1 MESFYL
7 PVEKFFLRDFFQII
21 SIFEYLEIE
30 LNWHLEK
37 IISILIYKLFSVLEC
52 DRKELKKEA
61 FEIKK
66 EFNLPLQ
73 FSEIICKKIKRIVF
87 SENFYDEDFLEYNLF
102 PLLTKEYTIEY
113 LDNNLFFYTHP
124 DIETCLSVK
133 NYRNSTLFFNI
144 HFFFFEFFPLPNM
157 LFFSHNTDYFLINAS
172 KNLFIDNIYE
182 IIISSVHI
190 TDKIHNLLE
199 NVVFKN

>member
-21 SIFEYLEIE
+21 IIFEYLEIE

-37 IISILIYKLFSVLEC
+37 IISILIYKLFYVLEC

-66 EFNLPLQ
+66 EFNLPSQ
-73 FSEIICKKIKRIVF
+73 FSEILCKKIKRIVF

-113 LDNNLFFYTHP
+113 LDNNLFFYTLP

-133 NYRNSTLFFNI
+133 KLSKFN
-144 HFFFFEFFPLPNM
+144 
-157 LFFSHNTDYFLINAS
+157 LI
-172 KNLFIDNIYE
+172 F
-182 IIISSVHI
+182 
-190 TDKIHNLLE
+190 
-199 NVVFKN
+199 